1 MLGAI
6 AIGVAIVLPRG
17 VWGTLQERFNLQL
30 LPVGY
35 RLRQE

>member
-6 AIGVAIVLPRG
+6 AIAVALFLPRG
-17 VWGTLQERFNLQL
+17 LWGAVQDRFNLQL

-35 RLRQE
+35 RVRR